1 MKHTAFLP
9 DSGGRNYGID
19 ILRIISMYMIVTE
32 HVIGQGGLLVRNPNQ
47 LSAYYAT
54 WAVETACFCAVNCY
68 GLISGYVGVYSR
80 FRPGRILELWLQ
92 VFFYT
97 SLIYLAAMLL
107 HPEWLA
113 SASAE
118 KADSLVLK
126 CFLPVSWNTYWY
138 FSCYFVLSFFMPFI
152 NRMVKAL
159 SERECSILFT
169 VSFLLMC
176 GLTLIPRNYD
186 IDVLTLIGGY
196 SFVWLAVLYV
206 CGACLRR
213 MDFRRLKSRWY
224 ILIYAVMIF
233 ISWIYKILMENYTRK
248 TLGTAKYGR
257 MLTRYTAPTIFLAA
271 VCLLL
276 ALEQVKIK
284 SRAAITA
291 IKWIAA
297 GTFSVYIIHA
307 HPIIWNYVLKGAFKR
322 FLKLPGVQIVPAILW
337 TGLWIFVLCS
347 LMDVVRRGFFKALR
361 IRTFTDFIGNRI
373 SALSLKEGHSS
384 REE

>member
-1 MKHTAFLP
+1 
-9 DSGGRNYGID
+9 
-19 ILRIISMYMIVTE
+19 
-32 HVIGQGGLLVRNPNQ
+32 
-47 LSAYYAT
+47 
-54 WAVETACFCAVNCY
+54 
-68 GLISGYVGVYSR
+68 
-80 FRPGRILELWLQ
+80 
-92 VFFYT
+92 
-97 SLIYLAAMLL
+97 
-107 HPEWLA
+107 
-113 SASAE
+113 
-118 KADSLVLK
+118 
-126 CFLPVSWNTYWY
+126 
-138 FSCYFVLSFFMPFI
+138 
-152 NRMVKAL
+152 
-159 SERECSILFT
+159 
-169 VSFLLMC
+169 MC

-347 LMDVVRRGFFKALR
+347 LMDVVRRDL
-361 IRTFTDFIGNRI
+361 
-373 SALSLKEGHSS
+373 
-384 REE
+384 